1 MIKFSMH
8 VFNLVFALQIGGC
21 TLKVCLRS
29 LISPLCWDLKRGLC
43 QNCNLCNIIQ
53 QICAQFSHNAIFLAL
68 EITKQRITR
77 KKYLH

>member
-1 MIKFSMH
+1 MH
-8 VFNLVFALQIGGC
+8 VFNLVFGLQIGGC

-53 QICAQFSHNAIFLAL
+53 QICAQFSLTTILLAL
-68 EITKQRITR
+68 KINKQSIMN
-77 KKYLH
+77 KKY